1 LPQFTQTQ
9 LGYTAQLAGEALAPG
24 GFVIM
29 LLMPVVGVLI
39 AKVDARKLIAFGFV
53 ATALGL
59 YYTGQRLSTTISFGT
74 ASALRVYQAF
84 GIAFLFVPI
93 NTVSYVGV
101 PKEKNNE
108 VSGLINLAR
117 NLGGDIGIATF
128 TALLAHRSQ
137 IHQANLATHTTRYNR
152 TLVAQ
157 LDAITSALVHTGA
170 TAQQAARKAVGMLG
184 GTLLAQATTLAYIDV
199 VRVFAA
205 LCVLVVPL
213 VLLMRKNDP
222 RAASAAA

>member
-1 LPQFTQTQ
+1 
-9 LGYTAQLAGEALAPG
+9 
-24 GFVIM
+24 
-29 LLMPVVGVLI
+29 MPLVGVLI

-53 ATALGL
+53 ATAFGL

-74 ASALRVYQAF
+74 ASLLRVYQAF

-93 NTVSYVGV
+93 NTVSFVGV
-101 PKEKNNE
+101 PREKNNE
-108 VSGLINLAR
+108 VSGLINLGR

-137 IHQANLATHTTRYNR
+137 IHQTNLSAHTSRYNR

-157 LDAITSALVHTGA
+157 LDALTSALVHTGA
-170 TAQQAARKAVGMLG
+170 TAQQASRKAVGMVG
-184 GTLLAQATTLAYIDV
+184 RALLEQATTLAYIDV
-199 VRVFAA
+199 VRFFAA
-205 LCVLVVPL
+205 LCLLVVPL
-213 VLLMRKNDP
+213 VFFMKKNDP